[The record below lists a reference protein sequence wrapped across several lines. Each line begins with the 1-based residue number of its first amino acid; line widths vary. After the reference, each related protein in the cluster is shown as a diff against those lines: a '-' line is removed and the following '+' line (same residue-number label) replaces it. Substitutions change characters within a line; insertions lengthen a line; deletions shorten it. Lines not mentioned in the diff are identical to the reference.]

1 MKFEFFA
8 ECQTATRD
16 YYNRYWQILR
26 EVELAEE
33 MGWDSFGMSEQ
44 HFTPEW
50 FTSAAP
56 EIFFAAVAMRTKKI
70 RLRHGIV
77 LLPYRVNHPLRV
89 AERIA
94 MLDILSNGRVELG
107 TGRGNTLR
115 MLKAFE
121 VPLEETRSQWEE
133 ALEMIPKM
141 WTQDPFSW
149 EGKYF
154 HIPPTYVVP
163 KPIQKPH
170 PPLWTA
176 ATSPE
181 MYEMAGHK
189 GIGLMCFTFAS
200 PEESQKNIQTYK
212 AAIKEA
218 KPVGEFVND
227 QAALFTLCFCAETTE
242 YARRLAREPIM
253 AFLTEAINI
262 YRELART
269 KVASYQYMGGVETAM
284 DKLLNFDYLDANDM
298 IVVGDPEVCLH
309 KLKKYQQ
316 AGADGMILRMDGFP
330 HEKIMDS
337 IRLLGTY
344 VFPHLR

>member
-1 MKFEFFA
+1 MKFEFFS

-50 FTSAAP
+50 FTTSAP
-56 EIFFAAVAMRTKKI
+56 EIFYAAVAMRTKKI
-70 RLRHGIV
+70 RIRHGIV
-77 LLPYRVNHPLRV
+77 LLPYRVNHPLKV
-89 AERIA
+89 AERLA
-94 MLDILSNGRVELG
+94 MLDILSNGRAELG

-115 MLKAFE
+115 MLRAFE

-154 HIPPTYVVP
+154 HIPPTHVVP
-163 KPIQKPH
+163 KPVQKPH
-170 PPLWTA
+170 PALWVA
-176 ATSPE
+176 STSPE
-181 MYEMAGHK
+181 MFEIAGRK
-189 GIGLMCFTFAS
+189 GIGAMGFAFAP
-200 PEESQKNIQTYK
+200 PEEWEKYIRIYK
-212 AAIKEA
+212 TAVKEA
-218 KPVGEFVND
+218 KPVGAFVND
-227 QAALFTLCFCAETTE
+227 QFAALALCFCAETTE

-253 AFLTEAINI
+253 AFIREAANV
-262 YRELART
+262 YLELART
-269 KVASYQYMGGVETAM
+269 KVASYQYMGEVEAAM
-284 DKLLNFDYLDANDM
+284 GKLQDFDYLDANDM
-298 IVVGDPEVCLH
+298 IIVGDPEVCLK

-316 AGADGMILRMDGFP
+316 AGADEMILRIDGFP
-330 HEKIMDS
+330 HEKILDS

-344 VFPHLR
+344 VFPCLR